1 MTRGGLSSL
10 FLSTIA
16 SVHLPHA
23 AQGAASTTDRNYRTR
38 RDNKLLYPTCCTLL
52 VIAPIAEAISIW
64 LNHSYATPCPFVPP
78 LTNEVDLPVVG
89 VEQS

>member
-1 MTRGGLSSL
+1 MVVSPLYFYLLLRLCICPMQHKGLRQRPTES
-10 FLSTIA
+10 
-16 SVHLPHA
+16 
-23 AQGAASTTDRNYRTR
+23 YRTR
-38 RDNKLLYPTCCTLL
+38 SDNKLLYPTCCTLL